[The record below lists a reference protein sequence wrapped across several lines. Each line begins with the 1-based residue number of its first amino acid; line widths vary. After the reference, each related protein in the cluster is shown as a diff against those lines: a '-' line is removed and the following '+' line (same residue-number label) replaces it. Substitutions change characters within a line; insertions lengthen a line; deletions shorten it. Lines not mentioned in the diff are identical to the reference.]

1 MNDSE
6 LGITRENLLL
16 IVPPALTH
24 DPAMMARAAADAEA
38 LAARLAEI
46 DRVRIISNIDAL
58 DETVLDILARDF
70 KVDWYDPGYSLEEKR
85 RTVKSSWRVHKTLGT
100 KAAVERAISAIYP
113 ETTVE
118 EWFEY
123 GGEPYHF
130 RLRIN
135 LANDS
140 GDITKQRRVF
150 QRLNF
155 YKSLRSHVDEV
166 KYFLKPE
173 KVWAYAGAAF
183 MSSRREAAAYIPI
196 TVTPPGSRAEIL
208 AGGGLLGAYLHIRTT
223 AEVGPMKAVGGSAA
237 AGGGAALSGA
247 YQKIS
252 TVIDIPGQAG
262 PSCGRAEARTGCG
275 LCGMYMRRTLAAG
288 VQASV
293 HPPHI
298 TAAAGV
304 SAGLGGVYQKI
315 IREVAINGTLDGS
328 GGNK

>member
-1 MNDSE
+1 MNR
-6 LGITRENLLL
+6 GITKENLLL
-16 IVPPALTH
+16 IMPPALTH
-24 DPAMMARAAADAEA
+24 DKSIMALAAADAEA
-38 LAARLAEI
+38 LAVRLEEI
-46 DRVRIISNIDAL
+46 DRVRIISNIDGL
-58 DETVLDILARDF
+58 DEAVLDILARDF
-70 KVDWYDPGYSLEEKR
+70 KVDWYDPDYSLEEKR
-85 RTVKSSWRVHKTLGT
+85 RTLKDSWRVHKTLGT

-183 MSSRREAAAYIPI
+183 MGSRREAAAYIPI

-223 AEVGPMKAVGGSAA
+223 AEVGPMKAAGGSAA

>member
-1 MNDSE
+1 MNR
-6 LGITRENLLL
+6 GITKENLLL
-16 IVPPALTH
+16 IMPPALTH
-24 DPAMMARAAADAEA
+24 DKSIMALAAADAEA
-38 LAARLAEI
+38 LAVRLEEI
-46 DRVRIISNIDAL
+46 DRVRIISNIDGL
-58 DETVLDILARDF
+58 DEAVLDILARDF
-70 KVDWYDPGYSLEEKR
+70 KVDWYDPDYSLEEKR
-85 RTVKSSWRVHKTLGT
+85 RTLKDSWRVHKTLGT
-100 KAAVERAISAIYP
+100 RAAVETAISAIYP

-183 MSSRREAAAYIPI
+183 MGSRREAAAYIPI

-304 SAGLGGVYQKI
+304 SAGLSGVYQKI

>member
-1 MNDSE
+1 MNR
-6 LGITRENLLL
+6 GITKENLLL
-16 IVPPALTH
+16 IMPPALTR
-24 DPAMMARAAADAEA
+24 DKSIMALAAADAEA
-38 LAARLAEI
+38 LAARLEEI
-46 DRVRIISNIDAL
+46 DRVRIISNIDGL
-58 DETVLDILARDF
+58 DEAVLDILARDF
-70 KVDWYDPGYSLEEKR
+70 KVDWYDPDYSLEEKR

-100 KAAVERAISAIYP
+100 KAAVERAIFAMYSEAK
-113 ETTVE
+113 VE

-183 MSSRREAAAYIPI
+183 MGSRREAAAYIPI

-315 IREVAINGTLDGS
+315 IREVAINGTLDRS

>member
-1 MNDSE
+1 M
-6 LGITRENLLL
+6 L
-16 IVPPALTH
+16 
-24 DPAMMARAAADAEA
+24 
-38 LAARLAEI
+38 
-46 DRVRIISNIDAL
+46 
-58 DETVLDILARDF
+58 
-70 KVDWYDPGYSLEEKR
+70 
-85 RTVKSSWRVHKTLGT
+85 
-100 KAAVERAISAIYP
+100 
-113 ETTVE
+113 
-118 EWFEY
+118 
-123 GGEPYHF
+123 F
-130 RLRIN
+130 RSIN

-183 MSSRREAAAYIPI
+183 MGSRREAAAYIPI

-223 AEVGPMKAVGGSAA
+223 AEVGPMKAAGGSAA

>member
-1 MNDSE
+1 MNR
-6 LGITRENLLL
+6 GITKENLLL
-16 IVPPALTH
+16 IMPPALTH
-24 DPAMMARAAADAEA
+24 DKSIMALAAADAEA
-38 LAARLAEI
+38 LAVRLEEI
-46 DRVRIISNIDAL
+46 DRVRIISNIDGL
-58 DETVLDILARDF
+58 DEAVLDILARDF
-70 KVDWYDPGYSLEEKR
+70 KVDWYDPDYSLEEKR
-85 RTVKSSWRVHKTLGT
+85 RTLKDSWRVHKTLGT
-100 KAAVERAISAIYP
+100 RAAVETAISAIYP

-183 MSSRREAAAYIPI
+183 MGSRREAAAYIPI

-247 YQKIS
+247 YQKKI
-252 TVIDIPGQAG
+252 
-262 PSCGRAEARTGCG
+262 GRAH
-275 LCGMYMRRTLAAG
+275 
-288 VQASV
+288 V
-293 HPPHI
+293 
-298 TAAAGV
+298 
-304 SAGLGGVYQKI
+304 
-315 IREVAINGTLDGS
+315 
-328 GGNK
+328 

>member
-1 MNDSE
+1 MNR
-6 LGITRENLLL
+6 GITKENLLL
-16 IVPPALTH
+16 IMPPALTH
-24 DPAMMARAAADAEA
+24 DKSIMALAAADAEA
-38 LAARLAEI
+38 LAVRLEEI
-46 DRVRIISNIDAL
+46 DRVRIISNIDGL
-58 DETVLDILARDF
+58 DEAVLDILARDF
-70 KVDWYDPGYSLEEKR
+70 KVDWYDPDYSLEEKR
-85 RTVKSSWRVHKTLGT
+85 RTLKDSWRVHKTLGT
-100 KAAVERAISAIYP
+100 RAAVETAISAIYP

-183 MSSRREAAAYIPI
+183 MGSRREAAAYIPI

-237 AGGGAALSGA
+237 AGGRRCPERSIPENIHSDRHSWSGGTILRQGRGPYRVRSMRHVYAAYSGSRRPSIRASAA
-247 YQKIS
+247 YYS
-252 TVIDIPGQAG
+252 G
-262 PSCGRAEARTGCG
+262 GRRE
-275 LCGMYMRRTLAAG
+275 RRSG
-288 VQASV
+288 R
-293 HPPHI
+293 
-298 TAAAGV
+298 GV
-304 SAGLGGVYQKI
+304 SKDHKGGSDQWHIGRK
-315 IREVAINGTLDGS
+315 RR
-328 GGNK
+328 

>member
-1 MNDSE
+1 MNR
-6 LGITRENLLL
+6 GITKENLLL
-16 IVPPALTH
+16 IMPPALTR
-24 DPAMMARAAADAEA
+24 DKSIMALAAADAEA
-38 LAARLAEI
+38 LAARLEEI
-46 DRVRIISNIDAL
+46 DRVRIISNIDGL
-58 DETVLDILARDF
+58 DEAVLDILARDF
-70 KVDWYDPGYSLEEKR
+70 KVDWYDPDYSLEEKR

-183 MSSRREAAAYIPI
+183 MGSRREAAAYIPI

-288 VQASV
+288 VQ
-293 HPPHI
+293 
-298 TAAAGV
+298 
-304 SAGLGGVYQKI
+304 
-315 IREVAINGTLDGS
+315 
-328 GGNK
+328 

>member
-1 MNDSE
+1 MNSR
-6 LGITRENLLL
+6 ITKETMLFTL
-16 IVPPALTH
+16 PPALRGDTSTK
-24 DPAMMARAAADAEA
+24 ALAEA
-38 LAARLAEI
+38 TAEVLTHRLEEI
-46 DRVRIISNIDAL
+46 DRLRIISNIDGLEEAL
-58 DETVLDILARDF
+58 LAILARDF
-70 KVDWYDPGYSLEEKR
+70 KVDWWDPSYTLEEKR
-85 RTVKSSWRVHKTLGT
+85 QTVKGSWLVHKTLGT
-100 KAAVERAISAIYP
+100 KAAVEMAVSAIYP
-113 ETTVE
+113 NTQVV

-183 MSSRREAAAYIPI
+183 MGSRREAAAYIPI

-315 IREVAINGTLDGS
+315 IREVAINGTLDRS

>member
-1 MNDSE
+1 MNR
-6 LGITRENLLL
+6 GITKENLLL
-16 IVPPALTH
+16 IMPPALTH
-24 DPAMMARAAADAEA
+24 DKSIMALAAADAEA
-38 LAARLAEI
+38 LAVRLEEI
-46 DRVRIISNIDAL
+46 DRVRIISNIDGL
-58 DETVLDILARDF
+58 DEAVLDILARDF
-70 KVDWYDPGYSLEEKR
+70 KVDWYDPDYSLEEKR
-85 RTVKSSWRVHKTLGT
+85 RTLKDSWRVHKTLGT
-100 KAAVERAISAIYP
+100 RAAVETAISAIYP

-183 MSSRREAAAYIPI
+183 MGSRREAAAYIPI

-262 PSCGRAEARTGCG
+262 PSCGRAEVRTGCG

-304 SAGLGGVYQKI
+304 SAGLGGVHQKI

>member
-1 MNDSE
+1 MNR
-6 LGITRENLLL
+6 GITKENLLL
-16 IVPPALTH
+16 IMPPALTH
-24 DPAMMARAAADAEA
+24 DKSIMALAAADAEA
-38 LAARLAEI
+38 LAVRLEEI
-46 DRVRIISNIDAL
+46 DRVRIISNIDGL
-58 DETVLDILARDF
+58 DEAVLDILARDF
-70 KVDWYDPGYSLEEKR
+70 KVDWYDPDYSLEEKR
-85 RTVKSSWRVHKTLGT
+85 RTLKDSWRVHKTLGT
-100 KAAVERAISAIYP
+100 RAAVETAISAIYP

-183 MSSRREAAAYIPI
+183 MGSRREAAAYIPI

-262 PSCGRAEARTGCG
+262 PSCGRAEVRTGCG

-304 SAGLGGVYQKI
+304 SAGLSGVYQKI

>member
-1 MNDSE
+1 MNR
-6 LGITRENLLL
+6 GITKENLLL
-16 IVPPALTH
+16 IMPPALTH
-24 DPAMMARAAADAEA
+24 DKSIMALAAADAEA
-38 LAARLAEI
+38 LAVRLEEI
-46 DRVRIISNIDAL
+46 DRVRIISNIDGL
-58 DETVLDILARDF
+58 DEAVLDILARDF
-70 KVDWYDPGYSLEEKR
+70 KVDWYDPDYSLEEKR
-85 RTVKSSWRVHKTLGT
+85 RTLKDSWRVHKTLGT
-100 KAAVERAISAIYP
+100 RAAVETAISAIYP

-183 MSSRREAAAYIPI
+183 MGSRREAAAYIPI

-262 PSCGRAEARTGCG
+262 PSCGRAEVRTGCG

>member
-1 MNDSE
+1 MNR
-6 LGITRENLLL
+6 GITKENLLL
-16 IVPPALTH
+16 IMPPALTR
-24 DPAMMARAAADAEA
+24 DKSIMALAAADAEA
-38 LAARLAEI
+38 LAARLEEI
-46 DRVRIISNIDAL
+46 DRVRIISNIDGL
-58 DETVLDILARDF
+58 DEAVLDILARDF
-70 KVDWYDPGYSLEEKR
+70 KVDWYDPDYSLEEKR

-100 KAAVERAISAIYP
+100 KAAVETAISAIYP

-223 AEVGPMKAVGGSAA
+223 AEVGPMKAAGGSAA

>member
-1 MNDSE
+1 MNDHG
-6 LGITRENLLL
+6 LTKENLAGTL
-16 IVPPALTH
+16 PPALRS
-24 DPAMMARAAADAEA
+24 DPSVVALSEA
-38 LAARLAEI
+38 LAELLAARPAEI
-46 DRVRIISNIDAL
+46 DRLLIYPAIDTL
-58 DETVLDILARDF
+58 DEPLLDILARDF
-70 KVDWYDPGYSLEEKR
+70 KVDWWDPEYSLEEKR
-85 RTVKSSWRVHKTLGT
+85 RTLKDSWRVHRLLGT
-100 KAAVERAISAIYP
+100 RAAVETAISAIYP
-113 ETTVE
+113 HTQVL

-183 MSSRREAAAYIPI
+183 MGSRREAAAYIPI